1 MKTTIKRKKVEIKK
15 ESTPPQFSISIT
27 LGTDVYKGEGA
38 SPIEALQSI
47 PKPLK
52 IMTKGVVRVSDGVKT
67 KEVLMY
73 PLRLRRLF
81 YNKLFQ
87 AIQLKSLCTL
97 MK

>member
-1 MKTTIKRKKVEIKK
+1 MKKTTTKKVKQSE
-15 ESTPPQFSISIT
+15 ESRSNFSVTIT
-27 LGTDVYKGEGA
+27 MGTDVYKGEG
-38 SPIEALQSI
+38 ETALAALSVI
-47 PKPLK
+47 PKPVK
-52 IMTKGVVRVSDGVKT
+52 IMAKGVVRITDGEKV

-87 AIQLKSLCTL
+87 EIQLKSLCMG